1 VRRGSSDTHQEAQQS
16 KATAAP
22 RKLDMTLRSRR
33 STRFGKVGVD
43 FEQMTKESY
52 TKKQLKGNDDG
63 SDTETEREEK

>member
-1 VRRGSSDTHQEAQQS
+1 
-16 KATAAP
+16 
-22 RKLDMTLRSRR
+22 MTLRSRR